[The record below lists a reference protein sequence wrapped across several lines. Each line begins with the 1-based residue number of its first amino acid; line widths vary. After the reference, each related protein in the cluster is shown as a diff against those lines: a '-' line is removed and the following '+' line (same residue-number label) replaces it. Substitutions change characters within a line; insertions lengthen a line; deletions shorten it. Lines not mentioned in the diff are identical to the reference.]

1 MMKNGMVLYT
11 MFGDLDLYKLTIF
24 ALHYIKLHHA
34 PDARYITSQ

>member
-1 MMKNGMVLYT
+1 

-34 PDARYITSQ
+34 PKYQLDAMYITSQ